1 MAITLYFLAK
11 TNKNYHGISHWSLGC
26 MAIAI
31 GFILLFMLQD
41 PDFEIL
47 RLIGPNFLYLPG
59 MLLLYTGTLRFFEK
73 KENKSALAIFVLLYS
88 VFTIYFSLINNNLAI
103 RRVVDSASFAFI
115 LLSVTRISAYNQ
127 NSSIK
132 KTLSF
137 INLIIYFSFAFFS
150 FRAFYYVF
158 LASIDKSV
166 LSSMMQTLTFLN
178 TLITGLAWGFSLIVM
193 IYQRLFSEM
202 KEVNERFE
210 LIFQTIPDPIIIT
223 EIDSGKIVS
232 TNPKFTELM
241 GYSQEE
247 LKGKSNLDIDLWM
260 HPENRKMVLKEI
272 RELKLIENNEFSF
285 YTKEREELIGMYSA
299 RIIQLNG
306 KPHLLSVIKDI
317 TSRKNFEK
325 EIEQK
330 NMELEKSNME
340 KDKFFSIIAHD
351 LKSPFNSL
359 VGLTEILA
367 EDSEIR
373 DPDVMRKMMKQINS
387 MAKNVYA
394 LVENLLEWSLVKR
407 GRVNFQPMDLKAEE
421 AVHEA
426 ISGLSDMARKKSV
439 DIEFHVLPDLM
450 LRADIKML
458 QTILR
463 NLISN
468 AVKFTNRNGKVT
480 VTAQKTGQGGIEF
493 FVSDNGIGMEP
504 SLVEQ
509 LFQLDANVGRPGTE
523 GEPTNGLGL
532 VLCKEFVDK
541 HLGRIWA
548 ESEPNKGS
556 VFHFTIPASLSI
568 V

>member
-1 MAITLYFLAK
+1 MAVTLYFLAR

-26 MAIAI
+26 MAIAV

-41 PDFEIL
+41 PAFKIL
-47 RLIGPNFLYLPG
+47 RLIGPNFIYLPG

-73 KENKSALAIFVLLYS
+73 KENKWALAIFVLLYS
-88 VFTIYFSLINNNLAI
+88 VFTIYFALINNNLAI
-103 RRVVDSASFAFI
+103 RRVVDSASFAII
-115 LLSVTRISAYNQ
+115 LLSITRISAFNQ
-127 NSSIK
+127 NPSIK
-132 KTLSF
+132 KTLIF

-158 LASIDKSV
+158 LASIDKTA
-166 LSSMMQTLTFLN
+166 LSSIMQTLTFLN

-232 TNPKFTELM
+232 TNPKFTELV
-241 GYSQEE
+241 GYSLEE
-247 LKGKSNLDIDLWM
+247 LNSKSNLDIDLWK

-272 RELKLIENNEFSF
+272 REFKLIENNEFSF
-285 YTKEREELIGMYSA
+285 YTKEREELIGLYSA

-317 TSRKNFEK
+317 TSRKHFEK

-330 NMELEKSNME
+330 NKELEKSNLE

-373 DPDVMRKMMKQINS
+373 DLDVMRKMMKQINS

-407 GRVNFQPMDLKAEE
+407 GRVDFQPMDLRAEE
-421 AVHEA
+421 AIQEA
-426 ISGLSDMARKKSV
+426 VSELSDMARKKSV
-439 DIEFHVLPDLM
+439 DIEFHVLPDLI
-450 LRADIKML
+450 LRADKKML
-458 QTILR
+458 QTMLR

-468 AVKFTNRNGKVT
+468 AIKFTKRNGKVT
-480 VTAQKTGQGGIEF
+480 VTAQEMGQREIEF
-493 FVSDNGIGMEP
+493 LVSDNGIGMEP
-504 SLVEQ
+504 SMVEQ

-541 HLGRIWA
+541 HLGQIWA
-548 ESEPNKGS
+548 ESESNKGS
-556 VFHFTIPASLSI
+556 IFHFTIPANLP
-568 V
+568 

>member
-1 MAITLYFLAK
+1 MAVTLYFLAK
-11 TNKNYHGISHWSLGC
+11 TNKNYHGISQWSLGC

-31 GFILLFMLQD
+31 GFILLFMLQN
-41 PDFEIL
+41 PAFKIL
-47 RLIGPNFLYLPG
+47 RLIGPNFIYLPG

-73 KENKSALAIFVLLYS
+73 KENKWVLAIFVLLYS
-88 VFTIYFSLINNNLAI
+88 VFTIYFALINNNLAI
-103 RRVVDSASFAFI
+103 RRVVDSASFAII
-115 LLSVTRISAYNQ
+115 LLSVARISTFNQ
-127 NSSIK
+127 NPSIK
-132 KTLSF
+132 KTLGF

-158 LASIDKSV
+158 LASIDKSA

-193 IYQRLFSEM
+193 IYQRLFSET

-210 LIFQTIPDPIIIT
+210 LIFQTIPDPIIIS

-232 TNPKFTELM
+232 TNPKFTELT
-241 GYSQEE
+241 GYTHEE
-247 LKGKSNLDIDLWM
+247 LKGKSSLDIDLWK
-260 HPENRKMVLKEI
+260 HPEKREMVLKEI
-272 RELKLIENNEFSF
+272 RELKLIDNNEICF
-285 YTKEREELIGMYSA
+285 YTKERKELIGLYSA

-306 KPHLLSVIKDI
+306 KPYLLSVIKDI

-330 NMELEKSNME
+330 NKELEKSNLE

-359 VGLTEILA
+359 VGLTEFLA

-373 DPDVMRKMMKQINS
+373 DPAVMRKMIKQINN

-407 GRVNFQPMDLKAEE
+407 GRVDFQPIDLKAEE
-421 AVHEA
+421 VIHEA
-426 ISGLSDMARKKSV
+426 VSGLSDMARKKSV
-439 DIEFHVLPDLM
+439 DIEFHVLPDLI

-463 NLISN
+463 NLIFN

-480 VTAQKTGQGGIEF
+480 VTAQETGQGGIEF
-493 FVSDNGIGMEP
+493 LVSDNGIGMEP
-504 SLVEQ
+504 SMVEQ

-548 ESEPNKGS
+548 ESELNKGS
-556 VFHFTIPASLSI
+556 VFHFTIPANLP
-568 V
+568 

>member
-41 PDFEIL
+41 PAFEIL

-103 RRVVDSASFAFI
+103 RRVVDSASFAII

-193 IYQRLFSEM
+193 IYQRLFSET

-232 TNPKFTELM
+232 TNPKFTELT

-247 LKGKSNLDIDLWM
+247 LKDKSNLDIDLWK

-272 RELKLIENNEFSF
+272 RELKLIENTEFSF
-285 YTKEREELIGMYSA
+285 YTKEREELIGLYSA

-330 NMELEKSNME
+330 NKELEKSNLE

-359 VGLTEILA
+359 VGLTELLA

-373 DPDVMRKMMKQINS
+373 DLDVMRKMMKQING

-407 GRVNFQPMDLKAEE
+407 GRVDFQPMDLKAEE
-421 AVHEA
+421 AVQEA
-426 ISGLSDMARKKSV
+426 VSGLSDMARKKSV

-468 AVKFTNRNGKVT
+468 AVKFTKRNGKVT
-480 VTAQKTGQGGIEF
+480 VTAQETGQGGIEF
-493 FVSDNGIGMEP
+493 LVSDNGIGMEP
-504 SLVEQ
+504 SMVEQ

-541 HLGRIWA
+541 HLGQIWA
-548 ESEPNKGS
+548 ESESNKGS
-556 VFHFTIPASLSI
+556 VFHFTIPANLP
-568 V
+568 